1 MLFVVQRYGI
11 EVAGGAE
18 QHCRQFATR
27 LAARGHEVHVLTS
40 RARSAAD
47 WADSYPPAQT
57 ELDGVTVH
65 RIGVA
70 RAKDEA
76 AFDDLTVRQI
86 WGRPPP
92 ALAVQERWL
101 REQGPDLDGLVAWL
115 EQEAGGFDVVVFF
128 TYLFTTCW
136 AGLPA
141 VAGRVPTV
149 LHATAHDEPYFW
161 LPVFDTVLRLPS
173 VYAWS
178 TEEERALLA
187 RRGAGRRPG
196 TVVGV
201 GVVAA
206 GAGAGAVAAGAGA
219 AGAGAA
225 GAGSGARFRAGVA
238 GLGERPYLLYVGR
251 VTAGKGAPELVDMF
265 TAYKARRGGRLA
277 LVLVGEAERGLVGP
291 GPDRGGDVIATGFV
305 DDVTRSDAMAGALA
319 LVVPS
324 HFESFS
330 MVLCEAWAQGCP
342 AIVQGASDVLAGQ
355 ALRSGA
361 GIPYRGRSEWEAAV
375 DLLIDEPALGARLGD
390 AGRRYVAKRYRWDTV
405 LDRYERLLGLAM
417 HVHAGR

>member
-1 MLFVVQRYGI
+1 MRLLFAVQRYGI

-40 RARSAAD
+40 RARSAVD
-47 WADSYPPAQT
+47 WADTYPPGQT
-57 ELDGVTVH
+57 DLENVTVH
-65 RIGVA
+65 RLGVA
-70 RAKDEA
+70 RVKDEI
-76 AFDDLTVRQI
+76 AFGDLTVRRI

-92 ALAVQERWL
+92 ALGVQETWL
-101 REQGPDLDGLVAWL
+101 REQGPDLDGLVPWL
-115 EQEAGGFDVVVFF
+115 DEEAGNFDVVVFF

-173 VYAWS
+173 VYAWA
-178 TEEERALLA
+178 TGEERALLA

-196 TVVGV
+196 TVIGV
-201 GVVAA
+201 GVEAA
-206 GAGAGAVAAGAGA
+206 GPGSAVTWS
-219 AGAGAA
+219 
-225 GAGSGARFRAGVA
+225 GSRFRAGVT
-238 GLGERPYLLYVGR
+238 GLGERPYLVYVGR
-251 VTAGKGAPELVDMF
+251 VTAGKGALELVDMF
-265 TAYKARRGGRLA
+265 TAYKARRDGPLA
-277 LVLVGEAERGLVGP
+277 LVLVGEIERELVGP
-291 GPDRGGDVIATGFV
+291 GREWGCDVIATGFV
-305 DDVTRSDAMAGALA
+305 DGVTRCDAIAGALA

-324 HFESFS
+324 RFESFS
-330 MVLCEAWAQGCP
+330 MVLAEAWAQGRP

-361 GIPYRGRSEWEAAV
+361 GIPYHSRSEWEAAV
-375 DLLIDEPALGARLGD
+375 DLLVDEPALGVRLGD
-390 AGRRYVAKRYRWDTV
+390 AGRRYVAERYRWDTV
-405 LDRYERLLGLAM
+405 MTRYERLLNLA
-417 HVHAGR
+417 VQIHAGR